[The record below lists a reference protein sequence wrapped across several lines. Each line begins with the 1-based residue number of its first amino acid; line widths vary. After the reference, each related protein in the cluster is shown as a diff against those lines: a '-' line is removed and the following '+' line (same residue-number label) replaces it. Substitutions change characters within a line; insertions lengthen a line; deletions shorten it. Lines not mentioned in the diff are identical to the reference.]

1 VRWQQVAAVVS
12 RVEPDIVR
20 LLEERQV
27 EPAAASAL
35 LEEIVTLLLYRWNEV
50 ASPDAWLLQIL
61 EQRLTRLS
69 QPPAD
74 PP

>member
-27 EPAAASAL
+27 EPEAASAL

-61 EQRLTRLS
+61 EQRLVRLS
-69 QPPAD
+69 QPPPD
-74 PP
+74 P